1 MEVVYSLQSLIKN
14 MNSHMHMVIA
24 NFDYT
29 EVTCIILLSKNSR
42 SRTGPE
48 PIIYTQ
54 PQEIVGF
61 VQIIGC
67 VQMQHITQFQWLEL
81 CVGHLKWAV
90 SLSIFQNSCLWMYV
104 YYLFCRECLGPI
116 IGGALVFKVG
126 FQNMV
131 AVRTVVHVPSFLL
144 MTRLIPKPSSVLGD
158 WEWD

>member
-67 VQMQHITQFQWLEL
+67 VQMQHITQFQ
-81 CVGHLKWAV
+81 
-90 SLSIFQNSCLWMYV
+90 
-104 YYLFCRECLGPI
+104 
-116 IGGALVFKVG
+116 
-126 FQNMV
+126 
-131 AVRTVVHVPSFLL
+131 
-144 MTRLIPKPSSVLGD
+144 
-158 WEWD
+158 